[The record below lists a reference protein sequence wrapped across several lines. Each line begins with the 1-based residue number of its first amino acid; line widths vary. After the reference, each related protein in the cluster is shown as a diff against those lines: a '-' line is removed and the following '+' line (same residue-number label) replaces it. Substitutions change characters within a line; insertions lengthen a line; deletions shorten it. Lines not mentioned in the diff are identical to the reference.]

1 MKSDNIKEGVDRTPH
16 RSLLYAAGMAKG
28 EMKKPFIGIASSF
41 TDLIPGHV
49 GIRDLERAAEN
60 GVYSNGGHPFVFGI
74 PGICDGVAMG
84 HRGMHYSLPSREL
97 IADMIESVAEAHC
110 LDGLILLTNCD
121 KITPGMLMAS
131 LRLNIPAIV
140 VTAGPMLSGHYHGK
154 RLSFVRDTFEAVA
167 KYRIKEIDK
176 DQLESLEMCAC
187 PGQGSCQGL
196 YTANTMA
203 CLTEVMGMSM
213 PGAGTALAGSAIK
226 KRIAFDS
233 GARVVDLVRQDIK
246 PRDIVTLESLKN
258 AIAVDMALGGSSNS
272 VLHLLAIANEAGI
285 KLDLKLF
292 DDISKRTPQLTSLRP
307 SGEYFLEDL
316 DFAGGIP
323 SLLYE
328 LKSVINTDVV
338 NVSGK
343 TASEVISGVDYVN
356 NEVIRKIGNPY
367 RAEGGIAI
375 LFGNIAPKGA
385 VIKSSG
391 VNAAMMK
398 FSGTAVIFESEESAM
413 ENISSGAVKEGDVVV
428 IRYEGPKGGPGMREM
443 LAPTSQIVGMG
454 LGDKVALITDGRFS
468 GGTRGPCIGH
478 ISPEAQEGGPI
489 ALIEN
494 GDRIE
499 IDIPARKLNVLV
511 SDSELESRKRKF
523 EKKPKKIDYGYLARY
538 AEFVSSA
545 DEGAITNRNIRKY
558 T

>member
-1 MKSDNIKEGVDRTPH
+1 MKSNNIKEGVDRTPH
-16 RSLLYAAGMAKG
+16 RSLLYATGITKS

-74 PGICDGVAMG
+74 PGICDGIAMG
-84 HRGMHYSLPSREL
+84 HTGMHYSLPSREL
-97 IADMIESVAEAHC
+97 IADLIETIAEAHC
-110 LDGLILLTNCD
+110 LDGLILITNCD

-131 LRLNIPAIV
+131 LRLNIPAII

-167 KYRIKEIDK
+167 KYRVKEISEQELMD
-176 DQLESLEMCAC
+176 LESCAC

-213 PGAGTALAGSAIK
+213 PGAGTGLAGSALK
-226 KRIAFDS
+226 KRIAFES
-233 GARVVDLVRQDIK
+233 GARAVDLVK
-246 PRDIVTLESLKN
+246 GNLLPRGIVTQDALKN
-258 AIAVDMALGGSSNS
+258 AIMVDMALGGSSNS

-292 DDISKRTPQLTSLRP
+292 DEISRKTPQLTSLRP
-307 SGEYFLEDL
+307 AGEYFLEDL
-316 DFAGGIP
+316 DYAGGIP
-323 SLLYE
+323 ALLYE
-328 LKSVINTDVV
+328 LRTIINKESVT
-338 NVSGK
+338 VSG
-343 TASEVISGVDYVN
+343 VDIGQIISGVNFVN
-356 NEVIRKIGNPY
+356 NDVIRKIDNPY
-367 RAEGGIAI
+367 RNEGGIAV
-375 LFGNIAPKGA
+375 LFGNLAPNGA
-385 VIKSSG
+385 IIKSSG
-391 VNAAMMK
+391 VEKDMMK
-398 FSGTAVIFESEESAM
+398 FTGRAVVFDSEEEAM
-413 ENISSGAVKEGDVVV
+413 KAISSQGVKEGDVVV

-454 LGDKVALITDGRFS
+454 LGNKVALITDGRFS

-489 ALIEN
+489 ALVNN
-494 GDRIE
+494 GDMIE
-499 IDIPARKLNVLV
+499 IDISERKLNVLLPPA
-511 SDSELESRKRKF
+511 ELQGRKSNLI
-523 EKKPKKIDYGYLARY
+523 KKPKKIDYGYLSRY
-538 AEFVSSA
+538 ADMVSSA
-545 DEGAITNRNIRKY
+545 DEGAIVNKRIKK
-558 T
+558 

>member
-1 MKSDNIKEGVDRTPH
+1 MKSDNIKKGIDKTPH
-16 RSLLYAAGMAKG
+16 RALLYATGITNK
-28 EMKKPFIGIASSF
+28 EMRKPFIGIASSF

-49 GIRDLERAAEN
+49 GMRDLERAVEN
-60 GVYSNGGHPFVFGI
+60 GVYSNGGHPFIFGI
-74 PGICDGVAMG
+74 PGICDGIAMG
-84 HRGMHYSLPSREL
+84 HKGMHYSLPSREL
-97 IADMIESVAEAHC
+97 IADMVETITEAHS
-110 LDGLILLTNCD
+110 LDGLVLLTNCD

-131 LRLNIPAIV
+131 LRLNIPAVV

-167 KYRIKEIDK
+167 KYKVKEISEDE
-176 DQLESLEMCAC
+176 LMELEMCAC

-203 CLTEVMGMSM
+203 CLTEVMGMSL

-226 KRIAFDS
+226 KRIAFES
-233 GARVVDLVRQDIK
+233 GVRIVDMVKENIL
-246 PRDIVTLESLKN
+246 PRNIVTMNALQN
-258 AIAVDMALGGSSNS
+258 AIMVDVALGGSSNS
-272 VLHLLAIANEAGI
+272 VLHLIAIANEAGI

-292 DDISKRTPQLTSLRP
+292 DEISRKTPQISSLRP
-307 SGEYFLEDL
+307 AGEYFLEDL

-323 SLLYE
+323 ALLYE
-328 LKSVINTDVV
+328 LESLVKDSM
-338 NVSGK
+338 NVSGL
-343 TASEVISGVDYVN
+343 SIREIIGGVRYVN
-356 NEVIRKIGNPY
+356 NEVIRKIDNSY

-375 LFGNIAPKGA
+375 LYGNLAPNGA

-391 VNAAMMK
+391 VGPSMMK
-398 FSGTAVIFESEESAM
+398 FTGNARVFDSEEDSMKSISAG
-413 ENISSGAVKEGDVVV
+413 EIKPGDVVV

-489 ALIEN
+489 AFINE
-494 GDRIE
+494 GDKIE
-499 IDIPARKLNVLV
+499 IDINERKLNILL
-511 SDSELESRKRKF
+511 SDEELNLRKSSW
-523 EKKPKKIDYGYLARY
+523 KKKEKKIDYGYLARY
-538 AEFVSSA
+538 SDIVSSA
-545 DEGAITNRNIRKY
+545 DEGAIVNRKVRK
-558 T
+558 

>member
-1 MKSDNIKEGVDRTPH
+1 MKSNNIKEGIDRTPH
-16 RSLLYAAGMAKG
+16 RSLLYATGIAKS

-84 HRGMHYSLPSREL
+84 HLGMHYSLPSREL
-97 IADMIESVAEAHC
+97 IADMIETVAEAHC

-131 LRLNIPAIV
+131 LRLNIPSVV
-140 VTAGPMLSGHYHGK
+140 VTAGPMLSGHHHGN

-167 KYRIKEIDK
+167 KFRINEITEKELND
-176 DQLESLEMCAC
+176 LEMCAC

-203 CLTEVMGMSM
+203 CLTEVLGMSL

-226 KRIAFDS
+226 KRMAFES
-233 GARVVDLVRQDIK
+233 GARVVDLVRGGIC
-246 PRDIVTLESLKN
+246 PRDIVTPDSFKN

-272 VLHLLAIANEAGI
+272 VLHLIAIANEAGI

-292 DDISKRTPQLTSLRP
+292 DEISKNTPQITSLRP
-307 SGEYFLEDL
+307 AGEYFLEDL

-328 LKSVINTDVV
+328 LKTVINLNSVT
-338 NVSGK
+338 VSGK
-343 TASEVISGVDYVN
+343 SISEIISGVNYVN
-356 NEVIRKIGNPY
+356 NEVIRKIDNPY
-367 RAEGGIAI
+367 RKEGGIAV
-375 LFGNIAPKGA
+375 LFGNLAPNGA
-385 VIKSSG
+385 IIKSSG
-391 VNAAMMK
+391 VSPSMMK
-398 FSGTAVIFESEESAM
+398 FIGNAVVFDSEESAM
-413 ENISSGAVKEGDVVV
+413 ENISKGVIKEGDVVV

-454 LGDKVALITDGRFS
+454 LGEKVALITDGRFS

-489 ALIEN
+489 ALLNN
-494 GDRIE
+494 GDKIE
-499 IDIPARKLNVLV
+499 IDVAGRKLNMLV
-511 SDSELESRKRKF
+511 PDEELNKRKLKIS
-523 EKKPKKIDYGYLARY
+523 KKPKKIDYGYLSRY
-538 AEFVSSA
+538 ADMVSSA
-545 DEGAITNRNIRKY
+545 DEGAIINRNIRK
-558 T
+558 